1 MSVDIKN
8 NQDVKEL
15 ANEFIEKLSVI
26 ANKQNGKNPTNFTGD
41 IILEDEPGKSIK
53 IENKIFYQMI
63 YTDVK
68 KLKKDSDVILS
79 QYLDE
84 IKPTMKSVD
93 ENVKELRKN
102 FKAVE
107 TDVEYLMENRPKTFK
122 SWITEKGK
130 IADSTGS
137 IFKFLLYSIAVLWVL
152 STALPTIFKAI
163 SGSVGINGQ

>member
-1 MSVDIKN
+1 MSADINVEK
-8 NQDVKEL
+8 L
-15 ANEFIEKLSVI
+15 ASDLIEKLNAI
-26 ANKQNGKNPTNFTGD
+26 ANKQNGKNLTLPNRD
-41 IILEDEPGKSIK
+41 IILEDDPGKSIK

-68 KLKKDSDVILS
+68 KLKSDTDTILC

-93 ENVKELRKN
+93 DNVKELRKN
-102 FKAVE
+102 FKTVE
-107 TDVEYLMENRPKTFK
+107 TDVEYLMKNRPKTFK

-137 IFKFLLYSIAVLWVL
+137 IFKFLLYTIAVLWVL
-152 STALPTIFKAI
+152 STALPTIFKTL

>member
-1 MSVDIKN
+1 MSADDIN
-8 NQDVKEL
+8 V
-15 ANEFIEKLSVI
+15 EKLASDLIGKLSAI
-26 ANKQNGKNPTNFTGD
+26 ANKQNGKNLTLPNRD

-93 ENVKELRKN
+93 DNVKELSKN

-107 TDVEYLMENRPKTFK
+107 TDVEYLMKNRPKTFK
-122 SWITEKGK
+122 KWVTEKGK

-137 IFKFLLYSIAVLWVL
+137 IFKFLLYTIAVLWVL
-152 STALPTIFKAI
+152 STALPSILKAM
-163 SGSVGINGQ
+163 SGFFPTGGA